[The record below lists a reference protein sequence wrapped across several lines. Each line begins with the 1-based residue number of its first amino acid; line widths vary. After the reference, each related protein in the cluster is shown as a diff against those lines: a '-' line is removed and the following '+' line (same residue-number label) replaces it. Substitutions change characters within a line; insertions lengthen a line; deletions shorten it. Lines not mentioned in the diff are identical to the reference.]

1 MPSRAGR
8 WALLG
13 IIIITCAFVAEAGA
27 KWLLRVA
34 SIVVTDQ
41 DTLEDMRQN
50 DYEFYGTESEEL
62 LPDTPP
68 PNDDS
73 ENLSS
78 TEDEASVMQVVN
90 LMSGSGASSSVT
102 PADDD
107 EGTISR
113 EFSKGCGCEEGCYD
127 RFSVS
132 EIFDFKLSVRELS
145 KNERDMFIMGKLQVL
160 IRDSTIVRH
169 ARAVKKTAND
179 S

>member
-90 LMSGSGASSSVT
+90 LMSGSGASSS
-102 PADDD
+102 
-107 EGTISR
+107 R

-169 ARAVKKTAND
+169 ARAVKKN
-179 S
+179 SE